1 MPSRRDSL
9 SASYAPIRIALPWQH
24 RLQALQTYEYGLSR
38 RRLKSTRAIGSPY
51 GTAVPSVVIAQSRDA
66 LLAGRLALAL
76 HLALALGLA
85 LALHLA
91 LALGLAL
98 TLRSALALGLALTLR
113 GALAFGLRGA
123 LAFTLR
129 GALALGLC
137 LAFAV
142 TLRLTLAFA
151 LGLGKRTG
159 RTDAESGAEGGDGCD
174 ELEGLA
180 TAQSGLLGDRP
191 FFFGHQGSLVEEI
204 FNSATQ
210 P

>member
-51 GTAVPSVVIAQSRDA
+51 GTAVPSVVTAQRRDA

-76 HLALALGLA
+76 AFTLHVALAF
-85 LALHLA
+85 
-91 LALGLAL
+91 
-98 TLRSALALGLALTLR
+98 TLRSAFAFTLRGALALTLR
-113 GALAFGLRGA
+113 GALAL
-123 LAFTLR
+123 TLR
-129 GALALGLC
+129 GTLALTLRITLGI
-137 LAFAV
+137 A
-142 TLRLTLAFA
+142 LRLTLAFA
-151 LGLGKRTG
+151 LGLRERTG
-159 RTDAESGAEGGDGCD
+159 RANAESGAESGDGCD

-180 TAQSGLLGDRP
+180 TAQFGLLGDRP
-191 FFFGHQGSLVEEI
+191 FFFGHQGSFVEEI
-204 FNSATQ
+204 FDSATQ

>member
-51 GTAVPSVVIAQSRDA
+51 GTAVPSVVTAQRRDA

-76 HLALALGLA
+76 AFTLHVALAF
-85 LALHLA
+85 
-91 LALGLAL
+91 
-98 TLRSALALGLALTLR
+98 TLRSPFAFTLRGALALTLR
-113 GALAFGLRGA
+113 GALAL
-123 LAFTLR
+123 TLR
-129 GALALGLC
+129 GTLALTLRITLGIALR
-137 LAFAV
+137 L

-151 LGLGKRTG
+151 LGLRERTG
-159 RTDAESGAEGGDGCD
+159 RANAESGAESGDGCD

-180 TAQSGLLGDRP
+180 TAQFGLLGDRP
-191 FFFGHQGSLVEEI
+191 FFFGHQGSFVEEI
-204 FNSATQ
+204 FDSATQ